1 MKGIAVLDASDTGI
15 NRHPADILR
24 PSDGASFLLLGDQSA
39 IFSETAQKIYALN
52 DVAACIWC
60 RLEDGETI
68 DAICDGLIE
77 SGVAPNLAR
86 KYVAQALRS
95 WHKLGLL
102 KSDWHSDH
110 DLTPSAYSFNIR
122 VADFR
127 ATIRVASERVTQLLT
142 LFDHQTVPLQNGS
155 HVLDIVEA
163 GHLIQV
169 FHNKRGVICCEA
181 VELAPAL
188 KAYITDQV
196 VAASSPNVVFH
207 AACLERDG
215 RSVLISGRPGAGK
228 TTLSLRLAAAGF
240 EYGADDIV
248 LVGPDGKATGV
259 PFAPSIK
266 PGAWQ
271 IVSQFRPDINEA
283 IVHRRPD
290 GKRVRYVKPMRIAR
304 GGGSAVG
311 WILFIRRGRGSTKLR
326 PLKRIEVMR
335 RLMEASY
342 SPGEK
347 MNLAMCNALKQTING
362 ADCFELTYSDS
373 AEASDAIVRLC
384 ND

>member
-1 MKGIAVLDASDTGI
+1 MKSIAAFDALDAGT
-15 NRHPADILR
+15 NRNPPGVLR
-24 PSDGASFLLLGDQSA
+24 PVDGASFLLLGDQSA
-39 IFSETAQKIYALN
+39 VFSETAQKIYALN

-68 DAICDGLIE
+68 DAICDGLVE
-77 SGVAPNLAR
+77 SGVAASLAT

-102 KSDWHSDH
+102 RSDWHSDH
-110 DLTPSAYSFNIR
+110 DLTHVARSFNIR
-122 VADFR
+122 VADFS
-127 ATIRVASERVTQLLT
+127 ATIRVASERLTQLLT
-142 LFDHQTVPLQNGS
+142 LFDHQIVPLQNGS
-155 HVLDIVEA
+155 HILDIVGA

-169 FHNKRGVICCEA
+169 FHNKRSVICCDP

-188 KAYITDQV
+188 KAYITEQV
-196 VAASSPNVVFH
+196 VTLSSPNVVFH

-228 TTLSLRLAAAGF
+228 TTLSLRLAEAGF

-290 GKRVRYVKPMRIAR
+290 GKRVRYVKPKRIAR
-304 GGGSAVG
+304 GSGSVVG
-311 WILFIRRGRGSTKLR
+311 WILFIRRGRGETKLR
-326 PLKRIEVMR
+326 PLERIEVMR

-347 MNLAMCNALKQTING
+347 MNLAMCNALKQAING
-362 ADCFELTYSDS
+362 AECFELTYSDS
-373 AEASDAIVRLC
+373 AEASDAIIRLC